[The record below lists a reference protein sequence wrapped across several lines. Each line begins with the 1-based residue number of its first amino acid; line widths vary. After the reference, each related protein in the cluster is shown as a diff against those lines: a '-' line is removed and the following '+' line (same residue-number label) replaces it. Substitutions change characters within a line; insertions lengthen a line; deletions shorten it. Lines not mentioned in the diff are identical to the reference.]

1 MYKQEIKVEVKE
13 EVLGFKD
20 MYDDFSETHF
30 TQDYVDLLVNTYVID
45 VDVDEDGNILN
56 SDAQVSK
63 KVEDVAEGI
72 VLEYNLL
79 Y

>member
-56 SDAQVSK
+56 SDAQISK
-63 KVEDVAEGI
+63 KVEDVSEGI
-72 VLEYNLL
+72 V
-79 Y
+79 